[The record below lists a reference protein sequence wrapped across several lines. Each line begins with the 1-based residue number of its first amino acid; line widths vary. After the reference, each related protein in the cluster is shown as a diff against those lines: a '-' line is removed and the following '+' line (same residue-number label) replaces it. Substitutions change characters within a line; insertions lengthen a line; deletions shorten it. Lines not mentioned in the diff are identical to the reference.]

1 MEERLPP
8 VHPGEVLL
16 EDFMKPLGLSRY
28 RVAKDIGVPTLRISQ
43 IVRGQR
49 SITAD
54 TALRLARYFGT
65 SAAVWLRLQAR
76 YDLEIAEMQLAER
89 IEREVKELPR
99 QAMEVLGQ
107 GAG

>member
-16 EDFMKPLGLSRY
+16 EDFMKLLGLSRY
-28 RVAKDIGVPTLRISQ
+28 RAAKDMGVPTLRISQ

-65 SAAVWLRLQAR
+65 SAAVWVRLQAR

-99 QAMEVLGQ
+99 QAMEVSGQ
-107 GAG
+107 GAD

>member
-28 RVAKDIGVPTLRISQ
+28 RVAKDMGVPTLRISQ

-65 SAAVWLRLQAR
+65 SAAVWVRLQAR
-76 YDLEIAEMQLAER
+76 YDLEMAEMQLAER

-99 QAMEVLGQ
+99 QVVEVL
-107 GAG
+107 A